1 MTRRGAVPDRRLT
14 PHELARRAAELALD
28 KKADNPVLIDLRAL
42 GHVCDWYVV
51 VAGDSEPQVKA
62 IAVRIEQGLR
72 ELGEEPWHV
81 EGMSER
87 QWVLLDYVDVVVHVF
102 HARAREN
109 YLLERLWG
117 DAPRETVDAGPDGP

>member
-1 MTRRGAVPDRRLT
+1 MTERGTAPHPRLT
-14 PHELARRAAELALD
+14 PYELARRAAELAME
-28 KKADNPVLIDLRAL
+28 KKGADPIILDLRSFEY
-42 GHVCDWYVV
+42 VCDWTVI

-62 IAVRIEQGLR
+62 IAVRVEQGLR

-81 EGMSER
+81 EGMPQR

-102 HARAREN
+102 HERARET

-117 DAPRETVDAGPDGP
+117 DAPRETLDAGPAGS